1 MVDGAIGMAY
11 GVISNSFLILYG
23 VPPVNASAYLH
34 ASEIFTTGA
43 SGLSHLRLKNVDKS
57 LLKKMIIPGVVGGA
71 LGAYVLTTLNS
82 DILKLAV
89 SMYLIG
95 MGSFIIY
102 RAIKEKISNDINM
115 ATKTIVPLCAVGGCL
130 DAIGGGGWGPVVT
143 STMVAKG
150 NDVKKTIGTVNLTEF
165 FVTLSETFMFLILF
179 VKIDIIL
186 VMSMLIGGVI
196 AAPLAAYTCKKF
208 PLKPLMVFIGAL
220 VIFLNVRNIFRFLE
234 GPFLF

>member
-11 GVISNSFLILYG
+11 GVISNSFLISYG

-34 ASEIFTTGA
+34 ASEIVTTGV

-57 LLKKMIIPGVVGGA
+57 LLQKMIIPGVIGGA
-71 LGAYVLTTLNS
+71 LGAYILTTLNS

-89 SMYLIG
+89 SIYLIV

-102 RAIKEKISNDINM
+102 RAIKEKINDEINM
-115 ATKTIVPLCAVGGCL
+115 STITLGPLCAVGGCL

-150 NDVKKTIGTVNLTEF
+150 NEVKKTIGTVNLTEF

-179 VKIDIIL
+179 VKVDIIL
-186 VMSMLIGGVI
+186 VLSMLTGGVI

-208 PLKPLMVFIGAL
+208 PLKPLMVSVGAL

-234 GPFLF
+234 VPFLF